1 MGKKA
6 WDDVIIVDGNE
17 VPGKRI
23 IKTIGKVKTIC
34 NSKSLPKNAQFRVK
48 APDKLKKIAHKLG
61 ANAITSVRFEIRDE
75 YLNYNGTAVIV
86 EDDLDLLPRL
96 YAEGP
101 ADRARNDHLVL
112 W

>member
-6 WDDVIIVDGNE
+6 WEDILISDTND
-17 VPGKRI
+17 VPGKKI

-48 APDKLKKIAHKLG
+48 APDKLKKISHKLG
-61 ANAITSVRFEIRDE
+61 ANAITGVRFEIRDE

-86 EDDLDLLPRL
+86 EDED
-96 YAEGP
+96 
-101 ADRARNDHLVL
+101 
-112 W
+112 